1 MMSEYWIISAPG
13 DKTCQQTFDTMNN
26 LTSKQHNL
34 CNNYKFHIP
43 DLKVGTLDQLV
54 GLSDDLGKLDTYVE
68 QITRKVAN
76 YLGEVLED
84 QRDKLHENLL
94 ANNSPGPPDDSMP
107 CRHHQRLKHLS
118 LRHHRKHQHTHHQN
132 NPLSYHHN
140 HHRQL
145 PTDLKG
151 KSSNLTHSR
160 ATATTTSTTTHTY
173 HAIAVTTACP
183 TCPVSGGSLN
193 NLSTSND
200 ELEREFD
207 YVIAPA
213 CACDDCYAAGSSV
226 FPPPSTSATASTL
239 VADECYSQTASSM
252 LNATRSAISTVA
264 AIATGSMGGAST
276 SAAAAAAAASTTA
289 ASTPAPAKNSSAS
302 TLCSSSAYF
311 STSAPTTSSSVHSM
325 SRSNSKKLNNNTCS
339 INNNKLSFR
348 SNSHVSQ
355 LNLPMHPHPHQQQS
369 PATMS
374 PPPLQS
380 PTQKFCGS
388 AATGDDE
395 DGAADKGG
403 ADAELKSSN
412 SVSDLSETFDWWF
425 NRPKRNSKKCRY
437 LIASHSPS
445 PSTARELSNANINNI
460 IHRTQCQTLTANHQ
474 SPNAKCHV
482 QMSISSARPFCHAPI
497 ARRCIVP
504 VFRGAMHEP
513 GAHRRAR
520 VFANTIR
527 TCTQIDKHSNPMTF
541 LHQTSPT
548 PRSSYRS
555 LFNSLADQI
564 YSKRS
569 TTSQLNINN
578 GFNLTPTHRSSPV
591 SSCCGSS
598 SQGRSSPDTDNGDPP
613 EFPLSPAELPQY
625 LTRFQ
630 WDMAKY
636 PIKQSLRNIA
646 DIISKQIGQ
655 IDADLKTKSQAY
667 NNLKGNLQNLEKK
680 KTGSLLTRNLA
691 DLVKKEHFILDSEY
705 LTTLL
710 VIVPKPMAN
719 DWMTNY
725 EKITDMIVPRSS
737 QLIQEDSDYCLF
749 NVTLFKKVA
758 EEFKMHARERKF
770 IVRDFVYNEE
780 ELAAGKNEM
789 TKLMTDK
796 KKQFGPLVRWLKV
809 NFSEAFCAL
818 IHVKALRVFVES
830 VLRYGLPVNF
840 QAILIEPNKKSV
852 KRLRDVLN
860 QLYGHL
866 DGASAGGH
874 ASSADNVE
882 IPGLG
887 FGQSEYFPYVFYKVN
902 IDMVE
907 QAKI

>member
-13 DKTCQQTFDTMNN
+13 DKTCQQTYDTMNN

-84 QRDKLHENLL
+84 QRGKLLENLM
-94 ANNSPGPPDDSMP
+94 ANN
-107 CRHHQRLKHLS
+107 
-118 LRHHRKHQHTHHQN
+118 T
-132 NPLSYHHN
+132 
-140 HHRQL
+140 
-145 PTDLKG
+145 
-151 KSSNLTHSR
+151 
-160 ATATTTSTTTHTY
+160 
-173 HAIAVTTACP
+173 
-183 TCPVSGGSLN
+183 
-193 NLSTSND
+193 
-200 ELEREFD
+200 
-207 YVIAPA
+207 
-213 CACDDCYAAGSSV
+213 
-226 FPPPSTSATASTL
+226 
-239 VADECYSQTASSM
+239 
-252 LNATRSAISTVA
+252 
-264 AIATGSMGGAST
+264 
-276 SAAAAAAAASTTA
+276 
-289 ASTPAPAKNSSAS
+289 
-302 TLCSSSAYF
+302 
-311 STSAPTTSSSVHSM
+311 
-325 SRSNSKKLNNNTCS
+325 
-339 INNNKLSFR
+339 
-348 SNSHVSQ
+348 
-355 LNLPMHPHPHQQQS
+355 
-369 PATMS
+369 
-374 PPPLQS
+374 
-380 PTQKFCGS
+380 
-388 AATGDDE
+388 
-395 DGAADKGG
+395 
-403 ADAELKSSN
+403 
-412 SVSDLSETFDWWF
+412 
-425 NRPKRNSKKCRY
+425 
-437 LIASHSPS
+437 
-445 PSTARELSNANINNI
+445 
-460 IHRTQCQTLTANHQ
+460 
-474 SPNAKCHV
+474 
-482 QMSISSARPFCHAPI
+482 
-497 ARRCIVP
+497 
-504 VFRGAMHEP
+504 
-513 GAHRRAR
+513 
-520 VFANTIR
+520 
-527 TCTQIDKHSNPMTF
+527 
-541 LHQTSPT
+541 
-548 PRSSYRS
+548 
-555 LFNSLADQI
+555 
-564 YSKRS
+564 
-569 TTSQLNINN
+569 
-578 GFNLTPTHRSSPV
+578 
-591 SSCCGSS
+591 
-598 SQGRSSPDTDNGDPP
+598 
-613 EFPLSPAELPQY
+613 ELPQY

-655 IDADLKTKSQAY
+655 IDGDLKTKSQAY
-667 NNLKGNLQNLEKK
+667 NNLKGSLQNLEKK

-710 VIVPKPMAN
+710 VIVPKAMAN
-719 DWMTNY
+719 DWLTNY

-737 QLIQEDSDYCLF
+737 QLIQEDNDYCLF

-758 EEFKMHARERKF
+758 EEFKLHARERKF

-866 DGASAGGH
+866 DGASAGG
-874 ASSADNVE
+874 AVSSADNVD

-887 FGQSEYFPYVFYKVN
+887 FGQSEYYPYVFYKVN

-907 QAKI
+907 QAKV